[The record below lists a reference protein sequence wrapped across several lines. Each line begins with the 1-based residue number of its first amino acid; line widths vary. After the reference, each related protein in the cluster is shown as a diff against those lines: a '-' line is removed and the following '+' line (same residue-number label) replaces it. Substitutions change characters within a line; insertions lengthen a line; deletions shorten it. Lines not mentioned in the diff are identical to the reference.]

1 MTTSQPTNT
10 TDFLDTIEWLR
21 PGWEPA
27 WLANFADK
35 ATRTPSSKCEDGDLT
50 HPVALVLQAVLGFM
64 AFSVL
69 LLKRQCE
76 PADSRRNWMV
86 WFLDTNKQGIAMVA
100 MHFMNIFLAESGE
113 KAKASDPCTYY
124 LFSFALDSSVGL
136 IIIWIG
142 LKGSEWLIQRWQI
155 MGGHNLGDYDM
166 SEKWSFKGP
175 RPKSNTNCNNNV
187 GGRDLEANSIVMS
200 CDDDTMSQTSANLIE
215 INQNAQIQ
223 QNSGFQQNSGLQNPD
238 FSKNSKKYKASFVNS
253 LSTSSNQNNNNAN
266 NLSIIGGRTGSHTR
280 CLPKMPFSLS
290 IWSLQTF
297 AYLLVTVIEKVV
309 VFKLLAI
316 DSLEVVFHDLRILM
330 TAWFKNKYIEILIVL
345 FIIPLILNI
354 FMFWVVDNILMQSQ
368 GCLHVIF
375 DWLKKLP
382 KLIFCGSVIC
392 CTQVWQKRPGNK
404 KKNKGGARDDDLA
417 EDEENVPVLARN
429 ANTNRNNNCSHSE
442 TICDITSP
450 IFTNRVKRISQSID
464 TACDSVRNLME
475 SALSSQSEQ
484 HTRLPN
490 EMETEEVTFEANTP
504 QNV

>member
-10 TDFLDTIEWLR
+10 TDFLDGIEWLR

-50 HPVALVLQAVLGFM
+50 HPVALVLQAVLGFL

-76 PADSRRNWMV
+76 PADLRRNWMV

-142 LKGSEWLIQRWQI
+142 LKGSEWLIQRFRI

-166 SEKWSFKGP
+166 SDKWNFKGP
-175 RPKSNTNCNNNV
+175 RPKSNKNSNNNV

-215 INQNAQIQ
+215 INQNARIQ
-223 QNSGFQQNSGLQNPD
+223 QNSNTQNSGFHQNSAK
-238 FSKNSKKYKASFVNS
+238 FSFVNS
-253 LSTSSNQNNNNAN
+253 SSNSSNQNNNNNNAN

-297 AYLLVTVIEKVV
+297 AYLIVTVIEKVV

-375 DWLKKLP
+375 HWLKKLP
-382 KLIFCGSVIC
+382 KLIFCGSVNC
-392 CTQVWQKRPGNK
+392 CTQVWSKRPGNK
-404 KKNKGGARDDDLA
+404 KKRNNGGARDDSAD
-417 EDEENVPVLARN
+417 DEENFPVLARN
-429 ANTNRNNNCSHSE
+429 ANTECW
-442 TICDITSP
+442 
-450 IFTNRVKRISQSID
+450 D
-464 TACDSVRNLME
+464 T
-475 SALSSQSEQ
+475 
-484 HTRLPN
+484 
-490 EMETEEVTFEANTP
+490 
-504 QNV
+504 